1 MFIVASNWSFT
12 LFPQTFYY
20 LMALGGGGGLIWD
33 VILEEGSD
41 FCDAMSQGGGGRG
54 QFYAK
59 IVWRHILTTAL

>member
-1 MFIVASNWSFT
+1 
-12 LFPQTFYY
+12 
-20 LMALGGGGGLIWD
+20 MALGGGGGLIWD